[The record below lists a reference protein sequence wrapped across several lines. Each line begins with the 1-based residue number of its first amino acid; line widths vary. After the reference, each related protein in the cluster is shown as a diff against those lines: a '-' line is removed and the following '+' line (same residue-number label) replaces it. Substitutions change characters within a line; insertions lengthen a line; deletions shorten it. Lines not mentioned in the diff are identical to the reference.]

1 MFDVWI
7 GEIDLT
13 TLILILSV
21 LILFPC
27 QLLLCFK
34 VKRIVLR
41 LLPSIVLFA
50 ATAIFFAFIYIAD
63 GWDSLGYLFLALFT
77 GFMLLVCGLAWLVWA
92 IVRAASRAR
101 KKRTESD

>member
-1 MFDVWI
+1 MFDIWL
-7 GEIDLT
+7 GEVNLT
-13 TLILILSV
+13 TLV
-21 LILFPC
+21 LIFSIFILLPW

-77 GFMLLVCGLAWLVWA
+77 GFLLLVCGLAWLVWA

>member
-1 MFDVWI
+1 MFDIWI
-7 GEIDLT
+7 GEVNLT
-13 TLILILSV
+13 TLV
-21 LILFPC
+21 LIFSVFILLPW

-63 GWDSLGYLFLALFT
+63 GWDSIGYLFFALYT
-77 GFMLLVCGLAWLVWA
+77 GFMLLVCGIAWLVST
-92 IVRAASRAR
+92 IVRIVARAR
-101 KKRTESD
+101 RKRTECN

>member
-1 MFDVWI
+1 MFDIWL
-7 GEIDLT
+7 GEVNLT
-13 TLILILSV
+13 TLV
-21 LILFPC
+21 LIFSIFILFHC

-63 GWDSLGYLFLALFT
+63 SWDSLGYLFLALFT

-92 IVRAASRAR
+92 IVRAASCAR